1 MRPKLDAREYKLLLN
16 PAFFRDAIDVDIA
29 NEFLRGRLTAI
40 VRARTGA
47 DPKGDFDLKARRQI
61 AFYDTAERLLDKW
74 KYALRRR
81 DADGEPAELTLK
93 LRTPDLFVAA
103 ATHLR
108 GRKDDAKVETK
119 FEEDIAPLEVAVPG
133 AAKVTIADPPS
144 MRSRFSLSTTSGER
158 APARRPSRCV
168 RALPRPRA

>member
-29 NEFLRGRLTAI
+29 NEFLRGHLAAI

-81 DADGEPAELTLK
+81 DADGEPARPTLK

-108 GRKDDAKVETK
+108 GRKDGAKVETK

-144 MRSRFSLSTTSGER
+144 MRSRFSLSTTQASG
-158 APARRPSRCV
+158 RRLDDLHDAFE
-168 RALPRPRA
+168 ALPRPRA